1 MTKVMLTPSPSH
13 RSKTCPGSTHRQIN
27 DVHYAVSLD
36 LVRNIYESRAVRC
49 GSGRLSEKT
58 MRRRKVLGESDRLS
72 DPAAGGADDPA
83 YEAVRRSE
91 DPLPRFSVSEGVDE
105 SHWSHCR
112 LARALS

>member
-1 MTKVMLTPSPSH
+1 MK
-13 RSKTCPGSTHRQIN
+13 
-27 DVHYAVSLD
+27 AVQGGVVL
-36 LVRNIYESRAVRC
+36 LAY
-49 GSGRLSEKT
+49 L
-58 MRRRKVLGESDRLS
+58 RRRQVLGESERRLSARLS